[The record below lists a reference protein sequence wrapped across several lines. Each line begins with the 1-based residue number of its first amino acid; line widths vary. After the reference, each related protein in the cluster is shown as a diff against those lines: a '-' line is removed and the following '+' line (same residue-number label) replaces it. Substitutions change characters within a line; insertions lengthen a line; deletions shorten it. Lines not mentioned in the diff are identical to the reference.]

1 MTLLGLGPVPGTDMA
16 TAADVIQGE
25 AGNALHIPQLPERGL
40 GSDVVG
46 RTLALMPGLH
56 ADPGPRAWRLSAR
69 PQLASRRAADAMAR
83 DLDTLQETWGES
95 QETVKIQ
102 LLGPISLAA
111 ALELPGGRRAITDRG
126 AVQDLTATL
135 KAAIALHQ
143 ADVARRFSARVS
155 VQLDE
160 PALADVLTGNLA
172 GTSDFDTIPA
182 LPAERA
188 RAVLED
194 FRADYLAATVDW
206 EVARAAG
213 TLLVPAG
220 TNLSAPRDLD
230 GAGEHLS
237 RGGRLGIAVWP
248 GNQGTGVNTPADED
262 PDAAPRASAIALARW
277 FDEMGLDRALLAT
290 HVDVYPDPR
299 ALFPQNAVNTE
310 RNTPA
315 AAASAS
321 LRIAVAY
328 RHAAAVAR
336 ILERD
341 AGDL

>member
-1 MTLLGLGPVPGTDMA
+1 MTLLGLGPVPGTDMS

-40 GSDVVG
+40 GSDAVG
-46 RTLALMPGLH
+46 RTLSLMPGFH

-95 QETVKIQ
+95 QETVKVQ

-111 ALELPGGRRAITDRG
+111 ALELPGGRRVITDRG

-135 KAAIALHQ
+135 KAAIAQHQ

-160 PALADVLTGNLA
+160 PALADVLNGNLP

-188 RAVLED
+188 RAVLEG
-194 FRADYLAATVDW
+194 FHADHLAAPVDW
-206 EVARAAG
+206 EVARATR
-213 TLLVPAG
+213 TLLIPAG
-220 TNLSAPRDLD
+220 TDLSAPRDLD

-237 RGGRLGIAVWP
+237 GGGRLGVAVRP
-248 GNQGTGVNTPADED
+248 GSNTAGLTSMADAD

-299 ALFPQNAVNTE
+299 VLFPQDAVNI
-310 RNTPA
+310 PQSA
-315 AAASAS
+315 AAATSAS
-321 LRIAVAY
+321 LRIAAAY
-328 RHAAAVAR
+328 RHASAVAR
-336 ILERD
+336 ILECD